1 MRLLLSK
8 NCQYQILTTRTAFG
22 VSVLICFHVCVSSSL
37 LLFYK
42 DFSHIHLS
50 AGQAGFPVYKY
61 VPYGPVGEVMPYLSR
76 RAQENRGIMKGV
88 QKERELLWREL
99 KRRLASGELLYR
111 PVHWKGRRK
120 DRKERVLSNRIFF
133 FFNLLWLTACGCL
146 FCLSPDIYLLSWS
159 FPTGRL
165 FLRTTLPFS
174 AGLISTSADVHTP
187 CLFYLCILTYS
198 CLYLPV
204 VQRPVVSINRAS
216 LLLQKDSLKCQQDSG
231 RHLLLSPCSSS
242 TGAIIINITGLI

>member
-133 FFNLLWLTACGCL
+133 FFLIFFGWQLVAVCSVFPRTFTCCPEVFPLADSFCAPLSHSLPALSLPQLTSIRRA
-146 FCLSPDIYLLSWS
+146 F
-159 FPTGRL
+159 F
-165 FLRTTLPFS
+165 
-174 AGLISTSADVHTP
+174 TS
-187 CLFYLCILTYS
+187 
-198 CLYLPV
+198 
-204 VQRPVVSINRAS
+204 AS
-216 LLLQKDSLKCQQDSG
+216 LLIPAFIFPLSKDLWY
-231 RHLLLSPCSSS
+231 PS
-242 TGAIIINITGLI
+242 TGHLYCSKRTL